1 MKAEKEKGK
10 EKRNENKKKEAPRR
24 PIGPREAAC
33 RSLVRLEKEGRF
45 SNIELDTVL
54 RSAGFSSADRGLY
67 TRLVYGVL
75 ERKLTLDYL
84 IGNLAERPAES
95 LDLPLRTLLR
105 LGLCQLLFFDRIPE
119 SAAVNESVEI
129 AKKLCPKGA
138 GMVNA
143 VLRRFLREGKR
154 LRLPSGE
161 EDPDLYL
168 SVRYSVSPRLCGC
181 LREDYGMEKAESIL
195 SAFCTPPP
203 ITLRVNT
210 LRTGREELLSSLRA
224 QGYAAEPTRYS
235 SCGIKLPVA
244 AVSELAPLREG
255 LCFVQD
261 EASQLCVAAL
271 GASPGD
277 TALDLCACPGG
288 KSFGI
293 AMEMEN
299 KGRLYSFDLHENKL
313 SLLRRGA
320 ETLGITILEAACRD
334 ARKPDPA
341 RCESADR
348 LLCDLPCSGTG
359 VLWKKPEL
367 RYREEESV
375 SRLPALQL
383 EILLASAD
391 CLRRG
396 GEMVFSTCT
405 LRKKENEDVLSS
417 FLAVRPDFAPL
428 PFTVGGLSAP
438 DGRLTLFPDTHGTDG
453 FFIAK
458 LRRKK

>member
-210 LRTGREELLSSLRA
+210 LRTGAGGAAFLPAGAGLCRGADPLFVLRNKAPRGGGERACPPAGGTLLRA
-224 QGYAAEPTRYS
+224 
-235 SCGIKLPVA
+235 
-244 AVSELAPLREG
+244 
-255 LCFVQD
+255 
-261 EASQLCVAAL
+261 
-271 GASPGD
+271 
-277 TALDLCACPGG
+277 
-288 KSFGI
+288 
-293 AMEMEN
+293 
-299 KGRLYSFDLHENKL
+299 GRGVPA
-313 SLLRRGA
+313 LRRGA
-320 ETLGITILEAACRD
+320 GRFAGGYG
-334 ARKPDPA
+334 AR
-341 RCESADR
+341 SLR
-348 LLCDLPCSGTG
+348 LPRRQ
-359 VLWKKPEL
+359 EL
-367 RYREEESV
+367 RDRHGNGKQ
-375 SRLPALQL
+375 RAALQL
-383 EILLASAD
+383 RS
-391 CLRRG
+391 
-396 GEMVFSTCT
+396 S
-405 LRKKENEDVLSS
+405 RK
-417 FLAVRPDFAPL
+417 
-428 PFTVGGLSAP
+428 
-438 DGRLTLFPDTHGTDG
+438 
-453 FFIAK
+453 
-458 LRRKK
+458 